1 MESVKKDIHQM
12 YTFGML
18 MITVTLC
25 LAVWNRYDIMQSEE
39 ASKENRLN
47 IDHNRERNMQDSMQI
62 DSMMREVKET
72 TNRLEE
78 LLNN

>member
-1 MESVKKDIHQM
+1 MDNLKKEVNRI
-12 YTFGML
+12 YTGGML